1 MSGVGDTQVTLL
13 VPSVSVFHV
22 FHVFHVFTGRVR
34 GCLGLVTP
42 GVTPLPSV
50 RVFPVFH
57 VFHVFNVFHVFTR
70 GVRVCLGLVTPGVTP
85 LPSVSVLP
93 VRAASPSQGHGRPL
107 SLSEAVTSAWVSGH
121 QPTFCPSHCEHMTET
136 INQRQ

>member
-22 FHVFHVFTGRVR
+22 FHVFHVFTGR
-34 GCLGLVTP
+34 
-42 GVTPLPSV
+42 
-50 RVFPVFH
+50 
-57 VFHVFNVFHVFTR
+57 
-70 GVRVCLGLVTPGVTP
+70 VRVCLGLVTPGVTP